1 MKKFSK
7 VMIMILMVAIT
18 AGSFFISPLM
28 SVFVAA
34 ATVSAAAITLT
45 KVPTSGNLNEEIKL
59 PLASQSGVKVL
70 VLNPNGKVIYKTG
83 EVESSDEVELKSSYL
98 SLTPKML
105 GDYKVKYISG
115 DVESEVYTVT
125 VNGVKPTIVFE
136 DNSKEIVPSSLGYK
150 NAENVVNEITLPTPT
165 ITDYSNE
172 EKKEVT
178 ISVGS
183 VAASVVESKGYTQ
196 ALENKTLTANQVAE
210 LVGYYVDVKD
220 SSYNEVETS
229 YSFNKVENTY
239 YINYTVKP
247 KENVYGRYTVTYTY
261 QSNLRAVKKLMFE
274 VKKNFEEKQ
283 DITFSTWKEGKT
295 MPTTAVLG
303 NEVELPKPNATYKNG
318 TTAKVYTDVKVY
330 YVEKNAMNN
339 LKNDNYEQ
347 ADAGNVTGWTP
358 VSVKDFKFVAGYKA
372 VDGAS
377 YVIRYVLTDFF
388 GNELTKQYTLT
399 NVYDSEAPKVFMV
412 ADYSATDATADTE
425 TSVEDMLPKY
435 VQTGKSVTLPAIY
448 ATDNSQNAINISDE
462 DKEISLTRR
471 YVLDG
476 VTYNFNSSNSKVTS
490 KSNTKEFTDKE
501 EVLFTPTQSGIYT
514 FYYEGR
520 DKAGN
525 TSSSTKFVI
534 KVEDDYNDTLAP
546 VLTVP
551 TIATTAYAGETINFD
566 APSAIDYKDADKTE
580 IINNNVKVDV
590 KYYINDEESN
600 LTALTL
606 NKDNSYS
613 LAIPNSGADKVTV
626 VFTAKDHARYSENNT
641 DNETVKKV
649 VINVK
654 NVSADLTAPTINGTI
669 QDLIETTQS
678 SEKSIQEIKFEDEN
692 DINVAIKV
700 TSKDAE
706 GNVSTYAVSGKNV
719 VKNGNVYTV
728 SNASFTSYHVGEHLV
743 TFIATDA
750 NGNTTIVAYKVNVTE
765 SITPTLDV
773 VNDIPSTIEVGKTL
787 TLPQALLKDYDGQTV
802 EADVSIEMVGKNPEY
817 ELIGNRFTAKEHN
830 GVYTFRYKAEYVRNG
845 GKNVVYSSLKT
856 LTATDTN
863 KPEITIEDD
872 AWQIWDN
879 EESMPLA
886 LEYKEAVDG
895 AFVKIDGNYVKYDSS
910 NSAHAELT
918 RYAYKEIELP
928 SFSATDRK
936 ITNGSIVADNKI
948 DEYSI
953 KVTNAEGKV
962 LLESINGANLLTT
975 NSANGYDAYYVFTPN
990 GNGKYT
996 VVYSATDIAGN
1007 STSKTIVLQVGDNI
1021 APEIK
1026 LNDAQD
1032 VKASPKVGDKL
1043 VIKLDEIELEDNVDT
1058 DIDIYKAIK
1067 ATEGVKFSI
1076 KIETPTGNS
1085 VTLSTSN
1092 TTYYSST
1099 DKSFTY
1105 DLTEAGDYKVTYE
1118 LTDTAGLTHTIV
1130 KTITVASKNASNVIS
1145 EQAIGTILIVASV
1158 ALLAGVVV
1166 YFVVTN
1172 KKYVSKKKDNK

>member
-7 VMIMILMVAIT
+7 IMIMILMVAIT

-28 SVFVAA
+28 SVFAA
-34 ATVSAAAITLT
+34 VISTAAITLT
-45 KVPTSGNLNEEIKL
+45 KVPTSGTINEEIKL
-59 PLASQSGVKVL
+59 PLASQSDVKIL
-70 VLNPNGKVIYKTG
+70 VINPNGKVIYKTG
-83 EVESSDEVELKSSYL
+83 EVENNAEVELKSSYL
-98 SLTPKML
+98 SLNPKML
-105 GDYKVKYISG
+105 GDYKVKYIAG
-115 DVESEVYTVT
+115 DVESEVYTISVT
-125 VNGVKPTIVFE
+125 GVKPTITFA

-150 NAENVVNEITLPTPT
+150 NAENVVNTITLPTPT
-165 ITDYSNE
+165 ITEGED
-172 EKKEVT
+172 EVT
-178 ISVGS
+178 VGS
-183 VAASVVESKGYTQ
+183 VASSVVESKGY
-196 ALENKTLTANQVAE
+196 LNDLNNKTLTSDKVAE
-210 LVGYYVDVKD
+210 LVGYYVNVID
-220 SSYNEVETS
+220 SSYNEVETG
-229 YSFNKVENTY
+229 FVANLVGDKY
-239 YINYTVKP
+239 YINYTVSP

-261 QSNLRAVKKLMFE
+261 QSNLRAVKKLVFE

-283 DITFSTWKEGKT
+283 DITFTWQDGKT

-303 NEVELPKPNATYKNG
+303 NEVELPKPQATYKNG

-330 YVEKNAMNN
+330 HVEKNAMNN
-339 LKNDNYEQ
+339 LKNDNYDQ

-358 VSVKDFKFVAGYKA
+358 VKVEDFKFVAGYKA
-372 VDGAS
+372 TDGAS

-388 GNELTKQYTLT
+388 GNKVTKQYTLT
-399 NVYDSEAPKVFMV
+399 NVYDSEAPKVYMV
-412 ADYSATDATADTE
+412 ADYSADGASADTE

-448 ATDNSQNAINISDE
+448 ATDNSQNALISDE

-476 VTYNFNSSNSKVTS
+476 VTYNFTSESSKITS
-490 KSNTKEFTDKE
+490 KSDTKEFTNKE
-501 EVLFTPTQSGIYT
+501 EVVFTPTQSGTYT

-534 KVEDDYNDTLAP
+534 KVEDDYNDTIAP
-546 VLTVP
+546 ELTIP

-566 APSAIDYKDADKTE
+566 APTAIDYKDADKTE

-590 KYYINDEESN
+590 KYYINDETTN
-600 LTALTL
+600 LTAVST
-606 NKDNSYS
+606 NKDGSYS
-613 LAIPNSGADKVTV
+613 LNIPNSGADKVTV
-626 VFTAKDHARYSENNT
+626 VFTAKDHARYSENNA
-641 DNETVKKV
+641 DNKTFKKV

-669 QDLIETTQS
+669 QDLFETKQD
-678 SEKSIQEIKFEDEN
+678 SEKQIQEIKFEDEN

-700 TSKDAE
+700 TSKDE
-706 GNVSTYAVSGKNV
+706 DGNISNYAVSGKNV

-728 SNASFTSYHVGEHLV
+728 SDATFTSYHVGEHLV

-750 NGNTTIVAYKVNVTE
+750 NGNTAIVAYKVNVTR
-765 SITPTLDV
+765 SITPTLEVTNKID
-773 VNDIPSTIEVGKTL
+773 STIEVGKTL
-787 TLPQALLKDYDGQTV
+787 VLPQALLKDYDGETV
-802 EADVSIEMVGKNPEY
+802 DADISVEMVGINPEY

-830 GVYTFRYKAEYVRNG
+830 GVYTFRYKAIYNQNG
-845 GKNVVYSSLKT
+845 ETKTIYSSLKT
-856 LTATDTN
+856 ITATDTN

-872 AWQIWDN
+872 AWQTWDSS
-879 EESMPLA
+879 ESMPVA
-886 LEYKEAVDG
+886 LEYKEATDG
-895 AFVKIDGNYVKYDSS
+895 AFVKVDGSYVKYDSS
-910 NSAHAELT
+910 NSAHAGLT

-928 SFSATDRK
+928 SFSASDRK
-936 ITNGSIVADNKI
+936 ITNGDVVADNKI

-953 KVTNAEGKV
+953 KVTDAEGKV

-975 NSANGYDAYYVFTPN
+975 NSANGYDAYYAFTPN

-1007 STSKTIVLQVGDNI
+1007 TTTKTIILQVGDNI
-1021 APEIK
+1021 APEIT

-1043 VIKLDEIELEDNVDT
+1043 VIKLDQIELEDNVDT
-1058 DIDIYKAIK
+1058 DIDIYKAVK

-1076 KIETPTGNS
+1076 KIETPTGDK
-1085 VTLSTSN
+1085 VTLSTTN
-1092 TTYYSST
+1092 TTYYNST
-1099 DKSFTY
+1099 DKTFTY
-1105 DLTEAGDYKVTYE
+1105 TLSEAGDYKVTYE

-1130 KTITVASKNASNVIS
+1130 KTITVASKNSTNVIS

-1158 ALLAGVVV
+1158 ALLAGVVT